1 MNERYAHKFRRMI
14 EHAATLLT
22 DEDALQS
29 VELFPLWISGHEY
42 RTDDRIQYESVLYK
56 CVQSHTSQDDWT
68 PDMTPALWVVVSI
81 EEWPEWIQ
89 PTGAHDAYNNGD
101 KVSHLE
107 RHWISIIDANVY
119 EPSIYGWDEV

>member
-1 MNERYAHKFRRMI
+1 MNEQYAYKFRRMI

-42 RTDDRIQYESVLYK
+42 QTDDRIQYESVLYK

-68 PDMTPALWVVVSI
+68 PNITPALWVVVSI
-81 EEWPEWIQ
+81 EEWPEWVQ
-89 PTGAHDAYNNGD
+89 PTGAHDAYNEGD

-119 EPSIYGWDEV
+119 EPSIYGWNEV